1 MASETEHLI
10 GVGAKE
16 VGFRE
21 RSLRVEVLAVEE
33 EGKVKPKSCLESG
46 REEERVLVLGLGFG
60 IEKEEEE
67 ELWKVV
73 VAISMALSHWQWL
86 RGREKGFGK

>member
-46 REEERVLVLGLGFG
+46 REEERVLVLGFG
-60 IEKEEEE
+60 IEKEEEA

-73 VAISMALSHWQWL
+73 VAMALSHWQWL